1 MVIQIYNYAG
11 VLGMQSRMSMPPDSV
26 YGLEIYLVYYFA
38 NNHATANKYTAN
50 TLEHINGYF
59 TYKKGSL

>member
-1 MVIQIYNYAG
+1 
-11 VLGMQSRMSMPPDSV
+11 MPPDSV

-59 TYKKGSL
+59 TYKKGSLWLW